1 MRGLV
6 RIILAGAM
14 AAFTLLAPAAG
25 QAVGGPALDWSPAT
39 NGAYDFGTVTVGQ
52 TASQTFT
59 LTNSGGSATGIL
71 TVALSGS
78 SAFTKTADGCTMI
91 SLGPRRSCNV
101 TVEYAPTTADQH
113 DSGTLS
119 ATGKKPAANAS
130 LALTGASP
138 PRHVYWANNG
148 SGTIGR
154 VDADGQNPNQS
165 FIGGAS
171 FPVGVAV
178 DSGHIYWVNR
188 LTDTIGRADLD
199 GSNVNQSFITS
210 DLEPA
215 EVAVDSGHVYW
226 TNVLTGAIGRA
237 DLDGSNV
244 NQSFITGASFPAGV
258 AVDSG

>member
-39 NGAYDFGTVTVGQ
+39 NGAYDFGTVAVGQ

-91 SLGPRRSCNV
+91 SLGPRRSCSV

-119 ATGKKPAANAS
+119 ATGKKPAADAS

-148 SGTIGR
+148 R
-154 VDADGQNPNQS
+154 VDVDGQNANQS
-165 FIGGAS
+165 FIS
-171 FPVGVAV
+171 
-178 DSGHIYWVNR
+178 
-188 LTDTIGRADLD
+188 
-199 GSNVNQSFITS
+199 
-210 DLEPA
+210 
-215 EVAVDSGHVYW
+215 
-226 TNVLTGAIGRA
+226 
-237 DLDGSNV
+237 
-244 NQSFITGASFPAGV
+244 GASFPAGV
-258 AVDSG
+258 AVDSGHVYWTNDTGTIGRADLDG